1 MEKNRFEATR
11 EQKEDTPERRADF
24 RVSIFGTG
32 GNSGEQG
39 EIAASLAERLAK
51 DIVVSGGHKVV
62 NGGGAAGV
70 MGAASQGAKE
80 AALSLGR
87 EDLLPEGVVVGSIL
101 GKTSEDATI
110 EKTDSLNERL
120 KRLIDDSKACV
131 VLYGKMGTAQELL
144 DSMIYSAVESMSGE
158 ERKPV
163 IIADQ
168 SLEHLDLLAF
178 LSKADK
184 KRFPN
189 FAENTYVVSSS
200 DAGLEETNERISAD
214 ANFIIEASYKQSLG
228 QELSEQEKE
237 KLNSLS
243 LSNFIKATDNFEQGG
258 GI

>member
-1 MEKNRFEATR
+1 MERNQFEIKK
-11 EQKEDTPERRADF
+11 EIEDTPERRVAF
-24 RVSIFGTG
+24 RVSIFGTS

-62 NGGGAAGV
+62 NGGGAEGV
-70 MGAASQGAKE
+70 MGGASQGAKE
-80 AALSLGR
+80 AAQNLGR
-87 EDLLPEGVVVGSIL
+87 EDLFPEGIVIGDSF
-101 GKTSEDATI
+101 GKTSEDAKI
-110 EKTDSLNERL
+110 EKTDSLNKRL

-158 ERKPV
+158 EKKPV

-184 KRFPN
+184 KRFPK
-189 FAENTYVVSSS
+189 FAENTFVVSSS
-200 DAGLEETNERISAD
+200 DAGLEETNKRISAD
-214 ANFIIEASYKQSLG
+214 INFIIEASYKQSLG

-237 KLNSLS
+237 KLVSLS
-243 LSNFIKATDNFEQGG
+243 LNNFIKATDNFEQGG